1 MALDMAALA
10 EPFSHVPPLIRDLRE
25 FRARDLEPLLQAE
38 EQEWLET
45 LDWDFRSS
53 GDLVRKF
60 VDMGNL
66 NGAALVDGAGL
77 VGYTYFVFEDGKGLL
92 GDLYVTAKYRT
103 PHHES
108 LLMDAAMDQMGEI
121 GGVPRVEGQIMM
133 LSAPLERPGRHWR
146 IFEMFR
152 RSFLSIPLPASVKI
166 EPYDKILLQPWTPAY
181 QEQAAH
187 LIPATYQGHVD
198 SRINDQYLTAGG
210 ARKFL
215 HNIVQFPGCGVFH
228 QPASFA
234 AFDRRDGRLCGIV
247 LSSLVS
253 DSSGHITQVCVHPD
267 YQGAG
272 LGRHLLSQALAALE
286 RTPCRTVS
294 LTVTTEN
301 RSARMLYERLG
312 FRTVKKFEAY
322 VWAP

>member
-1 MALDMAALA
+1 MAALA
-10 EPFSHVPPLIRDLRE
+10 EPFSHIPAVIRDLRE
-25 FRARDLEPLLQAE
+25 FRARDLEPLLRAE
-38 EQEWLET
+38 EQEWLQA
-45 LDWDFRSS
+45 LDWDFGSS

-66 NGAALVDGAGL
+66 NGAALVNSAGL
-77 VGYTYFVFEDGKGLL
+77 IGYTYFVFEDGKGLL
-92 GDLYVTAKYRT
+92 GDLYVTAEYRT

-108 LLMDAAMDQMGEI
+108 LLIDSAMNQIGEI

-133 LSAPLERPGRHWR
+133 LSAPLERPGRYWKV
-146 IFEMFR
+146 FETFK

-166 EPYDKILLQPWTPAY
+166 NRQDNILLQPWLPAY

-187 LIPATYQGHVD
+187 LIPATYRGHVD
-198 SRINDQYLTAGG
+198 SRINDQYLTLNG

-215 HNIVQFPGCGVFH
+215 HNIVQFPGCGVFYE
-228 QPASFA
+228 PASFA
-234 AFDRRDGRLCGIV
+234 AFNRRDGRLCGMV

-253 DSSGHITQVCVHPD
+253 GTSGHITQVCVHPD
-267 YQGAG
+267 FQGAG
-272 LGRHLLSQALAALE
+272 LGRHLLAQALTALE
-286 RTPCRTVS
+286 RTQCRTVS

-301 RSARMLYERLG
+301 RGARMLYERLG
-312 FRTVKKFEAY
+312 FRTIKKFEAY